1 MKFDVIRRF
10 RDKYT
15 GQIYLPGDNFESDE
29 LERVEDLLGRK
40 LIAGE
45 LPKKKK
51 PPAKKVTRNAK

>member
-29 LERVEDLLGRK
+29 LERVEDLLDRK
-40 LIAGE
+40 LIDGE
-45 LPKKKK
+45 LPSKTEKSATKKK
-51 PPAKKVTRNAK
+51 PLKK